1 LAGFENQ
8 GTALSIPYRRR
19 TEKVSGAIAREI
31 VSDMR
36 GLPPFSMLP
45 PEAAMLEKY
54 QVGRASLREALRIL
68 EVQGIIAIRPGPG
81 GGPMVAPFDSM
92 NFART
97 STLFLHLAGATYQEV
112 LEARIIM
119 EPVMARLAALRQD
132 RDALSQLAEFLSK
145 EEPKDEAEYLLQSG
159 GFHGLLSGLSGNR
172 VLDLEARSLKDMY
185 ADRIEGTVFPAE
197 ARQGITRHH
206 RQIAQAIIAGNAVR
220 AEKLTRTHMEQ
231 YLFYSA
237 ERNPG
242 VLDEVVQWR

>member
-1 LAGFENQ
+1 M
-8 GTALSIPYRRR
+8 SIPYRRR
-19 TEKVSGAIAREI
+19 IEKVSGVIAREI
-31 VSDMR
+31 VADMR
-36 GLPPFSMLP
+36 GLPPMSMLP

-68 EVQGIIAIRPGPG
+68 EVQGIIVIRPGPG
-81 GGPMVAPFDSM
+81 GGPMVAAFDSM

-97 STLFLHLAGATYQEV
+97 STLFLHLVGATYREV

-119 EPVMARLAALRQD
+119 EPVMARLAAQRKD
-132 RDALSQLAEFLSK
+132 REALSELEEFLK
-145 EEPKDEAEYLLQSG
+145 QAEPADETEYLLQVG

-185 ADRIEGTVFPAE
+185 ADRIEGMVFPPE
-197 ARQGITRHH
+197 ARQGITKQHK
-206 RQIAQAIIAGNAVR
+206 QIAQAIIAGNPAR
-220 AEKLTRTHMEQ
+220 AEKLTRAHMEE

-237 ERNPG
+237 DRNPG

>member
-1 LAGFENQ
+1 LAGF
-8 GTALSIPYRRR
+8 GSAGSATSIPFRRR
-19 TEKVSGAIAREI
+19 TEKVSGVIAREI

-36 GLPPFSMLP
+36 GMPPMSMLP

-92 NFART
+92 NFARMM
-97 STLFLHLAGATYQEV
+97 TLYLHLSGATYREV

-119 EPVMARLAALRQD
+119 EPVMAKLAAQR
-132 RDALSQLAEFLSK
+132 RDPDAVSQLREFLARM
-145 EEPKDEAEYLLQSG
+145 EPADESEYLLQSG
-159 GFHGLLSGLSGNR
+159 EFHGLLSGLSGNR
-172 VLDLEARSLKDMY
+172 VLDLEGRGLKDIY
-185 ADRIEGTVFPAE
+185 ADRIEGTVFPPE
-197 ARQGITRHH
+197 ARQGITRDHKL
-206 RQIAQAIIAGNAVR
+206 IAQAIVAGNAAK
-220 AEKLTRTHMEQ
+220 AEKLTREHMNE

-237 ERNPG
+237 ARNPG